1 MKRFIVKSLLL
12 VTGVVVIF
20 GGWSALL
27 LWMEVSTYRRT
38 CRPPDGT
45 RIVICGDSQ
54 CDQGVLPQLWPGCY
68 NFSTQGLQ
76 LDQVELKVIDVLQYA
91 DPLPKAIVLDLTPF
105 KLLDQ
110 SLDVP
115 LKDTAAVGGHFLL
128 HALHPDRTRRSLDGL
143 PVLFRDHV
151 LVKRTSRLFKALRK
165 GIPYECS
172 VPCPGGVAGLTE
184 AQVEEN
190 RRRLLAAPAVCG
202 FTQYPDWIAM
212 SLKKGADDLAAFPPL
227 TADSPS
233 LACWRDIVADIR
245 AKGVE
250 PVVIT
255 TPYSR
260 QALDALRPG
269 LKESFRREAGKLA
282 EELGVKYFDYLEMPF
297 ETGEWR
303 DVNHLNVRGA
313 VRFTETVRRD
323 IEGYLR

>member
-1 MKRFIVKSLLL
+1 MKRFVVKSLLL

-27 LWMEVSTYRRT
+27 LRTEVSAYRRT
-38 CRPPDGT
+38 CRPPEGT
-45 RIVICGDSQ
+45 RIVVCGDSQ

-76 LDQVELKVIDVLQYA
+76 LDQVELKVVDILENA
-91 DPLPKAIVLDLTPF
+91 DPLPRAIVLDLTPF

-110 SLDVP
+110 SIDVP

-128 HALHPDRTRRSLDGL
+128 HALHPDLTRRSLEGL
-143 PVLFRDHV
+143 PVLFRDHI
-151 LVKRTSRLFKALRK
+151 LVKRTSKLFKALRK

-184 AQVEEN
+184 EQVGEN

-202 FTQYPDWIAM
+202 FVLYPDWIRSA
-212 SLKKGADDLAAFPPL
+212 LKKGADNLAAFPPL
-227 TADSPS
+227 TPDSPS
-233 LACWRDIVADIR
+233 VKCWREIVGRIR
-245 AKGVE
+245 ARGVE
-250 PVVIT
+250 PVFIT

-260 QALDALRPG
+260 PALDSQRPG
-269 LKESFRREAGKLA
+269 FMASFKREARNLA

-297 ETGEWR
+297 ATEEWR
-303 DVNHLNVRGA
+303 DVNHLNLHGA
-313 VRFTETVRRD
+313 VKFTETVRRD
-323 IEGYLR
+323 IEGHLR

>member
-38 CRPPDGT
+38 CRPPEGT

-91 DPLPKAIVLDLTPF
+91 DPPPKAIVLDLTPF

-165 GIPYECS
+165 GVPYECS
-172 VPCPGGVAGLTE
+172 VPCPGGVAGLTA

-212 SLKKGADDLAAFPPL
+212 SLKKGAENLAAFPPL
-227 TADSPS
+227 KPDSQS
-233 LACWRDIVADIR
+233 LRCWRDIVADIR

-250 PVVIT
+250 PVLIT

-260 QALDALRPG
+260 AALDSQRPG
-269 LKESFRREAGKLA
+269 FMESFKREAGKLA
-282 EELGVKYFDYLEMPF
+282 DELGVKYFDYLELPF
-297 ETGEWR
+297 ETEEWR
-303 DVNHLNVRGA
+303 DVNHLNIHGA